1 MAIQTSVN
9 KTWDVAVV
17 GEIFADHVFSGFA
30 RWPQPGEEHFTDDYV
45 REAGGGAAITAC
57 ALGNLGRSVAIFAVM
72 GEEDVWL
79 QERLRSFGVDLH
91 GLRLAPTHTAVTVS
105 ISTQQDRSFLT
116 WPGANRM
123 LPAYLSEAEIPLR
136 LIEARHVHFALP
148 LDREFASYLLPQLRS
163 AGCTFSID
171 VGHQVEWLQDPANW
185 LTCGD
190 VDFFLPNEKE
200 GHIMTGS
207 DRSAEVLASLADKG
221 IRGAVLKLGAAGAA
235 AWADGQIQRA
245 RALTIEAVDT
255 TGAGD
260 VFDAGLIDAFLDH
273 AELPEILKRAC
284 LCGSLSTRRAGALA
298 ALPDREELTKLY
310 GQFRQQ

>member
-9 KTWDVAVV
+9 KIWDVAVV

-30 RWPQPGEEHFTDDYV
+30 RWPQPGEEHFTDHYV

-57 ALGNLGRSVAIFAVM
+57 ALGKLGRRVAIFAVM

-79 QERLRSFGVDLH
+79 QSRLGSFGIDLQ
-91 GLRLAPTHTAVTVS
+91 GLRLAPTPTAISVS

-148 LDREFASYLLPQLRS
+148 LEREFASYLLPQLRS

-185 LTCGD
+185 LTCGQ

-207 DRSAEVLASLADKG
+207 DLPEQMLATLVDKG
-221 IRGAVLKLGAAGAA
+221 IRGAVLKLGSAGAA
-235 AWADGQIQRA
+235 AWADGQIHRA
-245 RALTIEAVDT
+245 RALPLEPVDT

-273 AELPEILKRAC
+273 AELPEMLQRAC
-284 LCGSLSTRRAGALA
+284 LCGSLSTRQAGALA
-298 ALPDREELTKLY
+298 ALPDREELKKLY
-310 GQFRQQ
+310 DRFRQQ